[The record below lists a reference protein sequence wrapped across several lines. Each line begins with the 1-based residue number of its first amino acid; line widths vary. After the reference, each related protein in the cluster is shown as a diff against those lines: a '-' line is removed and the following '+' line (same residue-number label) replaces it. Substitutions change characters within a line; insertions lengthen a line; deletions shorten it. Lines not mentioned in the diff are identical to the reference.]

1 MAVCSSQSFLS
12 IEYTTAVI
20 PWFFEPV
27 KIYLFKGRMV
37 TRRQQRRLS
46 DGCKCFRAENEPSAS
61 YACVAMI
68 LDIFSP
74 FKVENVEYGGF
85 VWSYLLR
92 PGIPL
97 FHNTDE
103 GETVKI

>member
-1 MAVCSSQSFLS
+1 MAVCSLPSFLS
-12 IEYTTAVI
+12 TEYTTAVI

-37 TRRQQRRLS
+37 TRRQQGRLS
-46 DGCKCFRAENEPSAS
+46 DGCKYFRAENESSAS
-61 YACVAMI
+61 YVCVAMI

-74 FKVENVEYGGF
+74 FKVENVEYRGF

-97 FHNTDE
+97 FHSTDE
-103 GETVKI
+103 GETVEI